1 MRSDVL
7 NSSSNS
13 YGSVPNYLKTTTKTA
28 DFTAAAG
35 YVYVVTKLDGC
46 DVTLPAPNMGDKIK
60 IVFDGATSNS
70 HTVTSDAATTLI
82 AGWAAMSDTADQTPA
97 AMENFVADE
106 TDDRVITLNR
116 TTTGLSGKVTLVG
129 VANNRW
135 YVEAEIQSNGDA
147 ATPFS

>member
-7 NSSSNS
+7 NQNSGS
-13 YGSVPNYLKTTTKTA
+13 YGMIPNAYKVSAKTA

-70 HTVTSDAATTLI
+70 HTVTSDASTTLI
-82 AGWAAMSDTADQTPA
+82 TGWASMSDTADQTAA

-106 TDDRVITLNR
+106 VDDRIITLNR
-116 TTTGLSGKVTLVG
+116 TNGMQNALSTQMVMQLHRSAKPK
-129 VANNRW
+129 
-135 YVEAEIQSNGDA
+135 Q
-147 ATPFS
+147 